1 MAEHESHAPQEATAQ
16 EASAGARH
24 GSEHHSF
31 ERHGSE
37 DSVEQR
43 HRKILVFAHVGAKK
57 HEMPPDRHAPSSTKR
72 DSRPS

>member
-16 EASAGARH
+16 VATAGA
-24 GSEHHSF
+24 
-31 ERHGSE
+31 RHGSE

-72 DSRPS
+72 DSHPS

>member
-16 EASAGARH
+16 VATAGA
-24 GSEHHSF
+24 
-31 ERHGSE
+31 RHGSE

-43 HRKILVFAHVGAKK
+43 HRKFSSSPTWGAKK

-72 DSRPS
+72 DSHPS